1 PPACLGQRPGL
12 QPARLAV
19 RLGTADAAEAGEA
32 DRSSHSAGR
41 IRDMGRAGYWRLSTS
56 ARSPQ
61 TILRA
66 RPTEL
71 SAEATTTQ
79 PTVYGC
85 SYIAAGDASSTGS
98 APTA

>member
-12 QPARLAV
+12 QPAQLAA

-41 IRDMGRAGYWRLSTS
+41 IRDRGRAGYWSLSTS

-85 SYIAAGDASSTGS
+85 SCTSTEVPSCCGS
-98 APTA
+98 